1 MLVKV
6 LPIPVILDTNF
17 LTVPSQF
24 GVDVFSEAERLLERS
39 IEFVLLSSVLE
50 EIKSKF
56 DRAGKTESRLFKIA
70 LDLAQRCSI
79 VEINQSMRNSIVDD
93 QLLDYA
99 SSVNGVLATNDR
111 ELRKKATMRGIPVLI
126 LRGKKHLQLIGT
138 IF

>member
-1 MLVKV
+1 M
-6 LPIPVILDTNF
+6 
-17 LTVPSQF
+17 
-24 GVDVFSEAERLLERS
+24 FSEAERLLERS
-39 IEFVLLSSVLE
+39 IEFVLLRSVLE

-56 DRAGKTESRLFKIA
+56 DRAGKTESRSFKIA

-79 VEINQSMRNSIVDD
+79 VEIDQSMRNSIVDD

-126 LRGKKHLQLIGT
+126 LRGKKHLQLIGS